1 MHQFKGDID
10 ARDLTI
16 IKKKQHTHTHS
27 HTISALL
34 RSIKPKIIWIV
45 DICSLNDINDIYL
58 YFSFL
63 IETENMEWIS
73 RNHFHFHFQ
82 FVGQTNRRTIGLG
95 FKSDVKKSLPEHY
108 AWPTRRGSRNFKT
121 GGGGNKIQIVNIA
134 C

>member
-16 IKKKQHTHTHS
+16 IKKTTTHTHS
-27 HTISALL
+27 HTNSALL

-45 DICSLNDINDIYL
+45 DICSLNDIYDIYL

-73 RNHFHFHFQ
+73 RNHFHFHLQ
-82 FVGQTNRRTIGLG
+82 SIVQTDNWIR
-95 FKSDVKKSLPEHY
+95 V
-108 AWPTRRGSRNFKT
+108 
-121 GGGGNKIQIVNIA
+121 
-134 C
+134 